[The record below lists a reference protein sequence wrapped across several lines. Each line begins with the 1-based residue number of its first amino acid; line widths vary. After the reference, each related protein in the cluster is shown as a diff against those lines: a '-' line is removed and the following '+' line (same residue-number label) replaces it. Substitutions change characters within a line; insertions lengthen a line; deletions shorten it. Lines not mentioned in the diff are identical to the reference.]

1 MATTVYP
8 APSEGE
14 VAALDQVVLP
24 ASTPLLVAIVDDNG
38 DQLGPGLATLPVSGT
53 ITAVSHGVDA
63 HGAALS
69 GNPVLVGFDARSTDG
84 AAIDSGDAVRAL
96 ATLLGKLV
104 VKLDALPGQTWQY
117 AAAAGGLVTTSGVTA
132 KAAGAAGVRNYVKS
146 IDVINSHATISTE
159 VVVRDGAGGTVI
171 HRGWAQAA
179 GGGYAKTFDPPL
191 RGSTAT
197 LIEIAEVTATATT
210 GVLVNLQ
217 GFQAAE

>member
-1 MATTVYP
+1 MSTTVYP

-14 VAALDQVVLP
+14 VAALDQIAL
-24 ASTPLLVAIVDDNG
+24 ATSTPLLVAIVDDNG

-53 ITAVSHGVDA
+53 ISAIANGLEIHGQP
-63 HGAALS
+63 LS
-69 GNPVLVGFDARSTDG
+69 GNPVFVGFEARSADG
-84 AAIDSGDAVRAL
+84 TAVDSGDAVRAL
-96 ATLLGKLV
+96 ATILGKLV

-159 VVVRDGAGGTVI
+159 VVVRDGAAGTVI
-171 HRGWAQAA
+171 HRGWAQAG

-197 LIEIAEVTATATT
+197 LVEIAEVTATATT